1 MPSRGTRRKQTTNTH
16 NAPLTLLSDRA
27 CVACPL
33 VRAPPLGGERE
44 SSAARR
50 EERRE
55 RQRTRADREPRQRKA
70 DFPWRPRT
78 PRAPRRA
85 PLASCAR
92 SFCARLARRRSRG
105 AERTQQERA
114 RSRGKPQ
121 GRPRTA
127 VPANP
132 DRELRGRAALGLPSH
147 RARRAVRYVRRAPA
161 RSAHAPGARRSEGE
175 ARAKRRNGTAEAEPT
190 NRRAKYGPRAPRAL
204 GARIPYA
211 PCASRRASRAPRAR
225 S

>member
-1 MPSRGTRRKQTTNTH
+1 MKLRKTRVSRIRQVRRATRLWFVCLRKVARARQDRPGDALAKKTRFYVFHHTRTYTRARPAAPSRGTRRKQITNTH

-85 PLASCAR
+85 PLASRAR

-105 AERTQQERA
+105 AERTE
-114 RSRGKPQ
+114 
-121 GRPRTA
+121 
-127 VPANP
+127 
-132 DRELRGRAALGLPSH
+132 
-147 RARRAVRYVRRAPA
+147 
-161 RSAHAPGARRSEGE
+161 
-175 ARAKRRNGTAEAEPT
+175 
-190 NRRAKYGPRAPRAL
+190 
-204 GARIPYA
+204 
-211 PCASRRASRAPRAR
+211 
-225 S
+225 